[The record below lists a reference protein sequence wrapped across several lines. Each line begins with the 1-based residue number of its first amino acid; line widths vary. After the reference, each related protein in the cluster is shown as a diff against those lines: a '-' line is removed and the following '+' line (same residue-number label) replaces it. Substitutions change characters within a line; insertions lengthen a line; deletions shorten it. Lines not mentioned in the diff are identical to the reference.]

1 MAYQLL
7 DSFQGL
13 FDGQA
18 YLHRKSNLGDSVAMQ
33 LYEDL
38 HAIKR
43 SKKFVDRVDT
53 GFSVLNTQNTR
64 QGVKA
69 RRGDGSF
76 GEIVPNEVPIKDK
89 GFTVCRGPIATIEI
103 GIEVKILMKAMI
115 KQIDRVAS
123 DLRGQADHFRSRG
136 GNPICVG
143 VVGINH
149 ADYCTSYEGTRDFPT
164 DGKKY
169 KHPIQEA
176 ADAEARLLQHAAP
189 AFDEFI
195 ILRFKAT
202 NIAPFPFAWVNKKAT
217 DLDYGAALARISQQY
232 EARI

>member
-7 DSFQGL
+7 DAFEGL
-13 FDGQA
+13 FLGQA
-18 YLHRKSNLGDSVAMQ
+18 YLHRKSNLGDLVAMH

-38 HAIKR
+38 HALGR
-43 SKKFVDRVDT
+43 SQKLVSRVNSKL
-53 GFSVLNTQNTR
+53 SVLNTMNQR
-64 QGVKA
+64 HGIKA

-76 GEIVPNEVPIKDK
+76 GEIVPGAVAIKDP
-89 GFTVCRGPIATIEI
+89 GFAVCRGPIATIEV

-149 ADYCTSYEGTRDFPT
+149 ADHCTGYEGTRTFTT
-164 DGKKY
+164 DGKTH

-176 ADAEARLLQHAAP
+176 AAAEARLLQHAAP

-202 NIAPFPFAWVNKKAT
+202 NEPPFPFAWVNAKAT
-217 DLDYGAALARISQQY
+217 QMDYGAALARISQRY
-232 EARI
+232 

>member
-1 MAYQLL
+1 MGYQLL
-7 DSFQGL
+7 DAFQRL

-18 YLHRKSNLGDSVAMQ
+18 YLHRKSNLGDLVAMHI
-33 LYEDL
+33 YEDL
-38 HAIKR
+38 HSLGR
-43 SKKFVDRVDT
+43 SKKFVNRVDT
-53 GFSVLNTQNTR
+53 RLSVLNTKNQR
-64 QGVKA
+64 HGIKA

-76 GEIVPNEVPIKDK
+76 GEIVPTASPIKDK
-89 GFTVCRGPIATIEI
+89 GFVVCRGPIATIEV

-123 DLRGQADHFRSRG
+123 DLRGQANHFRSRG

-149 ADYCTSYEGTRDFPT
+149 ADHCTSYEGARAFQT

-176 ADAEARLLQHAAP
+176 AEAESRLLQHAATV
-189 AFDEFI
+189 FDEFVV
-195 ILRFKAT
+195 LRFRAI
-202 NIAPFPFAWVNKKAT
+202 NENPFPFSWVNQRAT
-217 DLDYGAALARISQQY
+217 EMDYGAALARISQAY
-232 EARI
+232 EARV